1 MLFEKSLN
9 YHCIFRLPDW
19 VPSLIET
26 HGDLE
31 QFVVQEYIFSSA
43 TTELKKLN
51 GGYLLKE
58 IFDRISD
65 KLAST
70 LSPDRSFC
78 LYSAHERTLAII
90 LNSLGLFEVV
100 FCFVLLKCLLNII
113 FFFFITEHY
122 LLAATHSSI
131 RFLPHV

>member
-1 MLFEKSLN
+1 M
-9 YHCIFRLPDW
+9 
-19 VPSLIET
+19 ET

-31 QFVVQEYIFSSA
+31 QFVVQEYIFNTA
-43 TTELKKLN
+43 TPELKKLN

-65 KLAST
+65 KLASQ

-90 LNSLGLFEVV
+90 LNTLGLFAVV
-100 FCFVLLKCLLNII
+100 FFINII
-113 FFFFITEHY
+113 F
-122 LLAATHSSI
+122 
-131 RFLPHV
+131 